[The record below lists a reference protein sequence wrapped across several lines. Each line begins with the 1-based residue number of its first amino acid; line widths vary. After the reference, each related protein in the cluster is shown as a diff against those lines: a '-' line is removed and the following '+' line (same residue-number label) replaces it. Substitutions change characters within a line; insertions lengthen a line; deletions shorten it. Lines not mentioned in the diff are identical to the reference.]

1 MSRQDAPPVSPG
13 AVTLALALLTV
24 AAYGALALAGF
35 VWDDEPLVVRNTIT
49 GDLRNLPQMFTVD
62 LWEVSSVGI
71 NSGYFRPLML
81 MSLALDRALWGLSA
95 AGHHLHSVAWH
106 LAATMSLLSLLR
118 KAAPPWSALAGATVF
133 ALHPIQSEA
142 VAFIAARNDLMVAT
156 FTFLAASLL
165 WDERPSRGA
174 LLGGGLAAA
183 AAAFSKESGLFVGGL
198 VLALDL
204 ARFGRPRG
212 WPRYVALA
220 LAASLWIGLR
230 TAAGIDPATT
240 PDWSHWRFLLDRLPA
255 LGAHY
260 TLKLLW
266 PWPLTTGDTLE
277 YLSPPLWKIAL
288 GLGLGLGGAV
298 AVVVRGGRLALAG
311 LAFAA
316 LSFAPS
322 LAAIALRGQ
331 MGERYLYAPLGG
343 VALAFAMSLRGRA
356 LGFAPAFA
364 LVSVLTLHQRLPDWQ
379 SGLELWA
386 AALRHEVN
394 GYTQAAVAHELN
406 NRGDGP
412 RACSLFAAALQ
423 DDPPYTTICENALRC
438 PLRYGYL
445 DKAVE
450 AVALSDAARCAQDDV
465 ILGLQGLIFAHVG
478 RWDDA
483 LARVDKSKNESDPT
497 LNLVRAAAARQAG
510 DEAAYA
516 ARRAA
521 AAGVSAEE
529 FDEHAARLADAAARY
544 NNPPEPA
551 TITP

>member
-13 AVTLALALLTV
+13 AATVALALLTV

-49 GDLRNLPQMFTVD
+49 GDWRNLPRMFTVD

-81 MSLALDRALWGLSA
+81 MSLTLDRALWGLSA

-106 LAATMSLLSLLR
+106 LAATLGLLSLLR

-165 WDERPSRGA
+165 WEERPSRGA

-212 WPRYVALA
+212 WRRYVALA

-240 PDWSHWRFLLDRLPA
+240 PDWSHWRYLFDRLPA

-277 YLSPPLWKIAL
+277 YLSPPLWKIVL

-343 VALAFAMSLRGRA
+343 VALALAMSLRGRA
-356 LGFAPAFA
+356 LWFAPAFA

-386 AALRHEVN
+386 SALRHEVN

-406 NRGDGP
+406 DRGDGA
-412 RACSLFAAALQ
+412 RACALFAAALQ

-450 AVALSDAARCAQDDV
+450 AVALSDAARCEQDDI

-478 RWDDA
+478 RWDEA
-483 LARVDKSKNESDPT
+483 LARADKSKNGSDPT

-521 AAGVSAEE
+521 AAGVGPEE
-529 FDEHAARLADAAARY
+529 FDEHAARLLDAAARY
-544 NNPPEPA
+544 KAPEPG

>member
-1 MSRQDAPPVSPG
+1 MSRQDAPPISPT
-13 AVTLALALLTV
+13 AVTFALALLTV

-49 GDLRNLPQMFTVD
+49 GDWRNLPQMFTVD

-81 MSLALDRALWGLSA
+81 MSLTVDRALWGLSA

-106 LAATMSLLSLLR
+106 LAATMSLLSLLK

-142 VAFIAARNDLMVAT
+142 VAFVAARNDLMVAT

-165 WDERPSRGA
+165 WEERPSRGA

-183 AAAFSKESGLFVGGL
+183 AAALSKESGLFVGGL

-212 WPRYVALA
+212 WPRYAALA

-277 YLSPPLWKIAL
+277 YLSPPLWKVIL
-288 GLGLGLGGAV
+288 GIGLGLGGALALV
-298 AVVVRGGRLALAG
+298 ARGGHVALAG
-311 LAFAA
+311 LAFAG

-343 VALAFAMSLRGRA
+343 IALALAVSLRGRA
-356 LGFAPAFA
+356 LLFAPAFA

-386 AALRHEVN
+386 SALRHEVN

-406 NRGDGP
+406 KRGDGP

-450 AVALSDAARCAQDDV
+450 AVALADAARCERDDT

-478 RWDDA
+478 RWDEA
-483 LARVDKSKNESDPT
+483 LARVEKSENQTDPT

-510 DEAAYA
+510 DEVGYTT
-516 ARRAA
+516 RRAA
-521 AAGVSAEE
+521 TAGVSTDE
-529 FDEHAARLADAAARY
+529 FDEHAARLLDAAARFTA
-544 NNPPEPA
+544 PETA
-551 TITP
+551 TMTP